1 MRRWFKECNKGKTAF
16 MAVFDELH
24 AADIVAH
31 GGTGEEVR
39 GLKNFKE
46 YCLEW
51 LNAFPDLHFTIY
63 DMVVEGDKVAVR
75 SSWTGTFRRE
85 LKGIPPTNKKVTSW
99 EIEIDRIANEK
110 IVEIWTRYDTSSVM
124 QQVGLGTIPNEKR

>member
-1 MRRWFKECNKGKTAF
+1 MRRWFEECNKGKTAF

-51 LNAFPDLHFTIY
+51 LNAFPDLHFTVDDI
-63 DMVVEGDKVAVR
+63 VVEGDR
-75 SSWTGTFRRE
+75 SRSEVHGPAP
-85 LKGIPPTNKKVTSW
+85 L
-99 EIEIDRIANEK
+99 
-110 IVEIWTRYDTSSVM
+110 DTSSKASR
-124 QQVGLGTIPNEKR
+124 LPIKK